1 MVLKKENSKK
11 QAPRPPVV
19 VVLGHIDHGKS
30 SLLEAIKDLKITE
43 KESGGITQHIG
54 AYEIEHEGEKI
65 TFIDTPGH
73 EAFSAMRSRGA
84 KVADIA
90 ILVVAADEGVKPQTK
105 EAILHIKKTGIPVI
119 VAINKMDK
127 PAADSKRVKKDL
139 AQNDV
144 LVEELQGE
152 VPAVEV
158 SAKTKTGIEDLLKLI
173 LLVAE
178 MEDLKGDP
186 LKPAQGTII
195 EAYLDAIRGP
205 TSTLILEN
213 GILYI
218 GDIVGTPSTFGRIK
232 RLENFQGISLKEA
245 HLSMPVVVLGFKN
258 VPGIGEKFKV
268 YYNLGAAETHV
279 RKPEKREKVFFAEPG
294 KKVLNL
300 ILKTDVLGSIEPV
313 EQVLNSLSQEKVVL
327 RVLKTGVGD
336 VNLSDIKLAQP
347 SKALI
352 LGFRVKTSNQ
362 IWNLGKKQ
370 GIRMLNFDLIYD
382 LVEGVR
388 KAMERTLEPE
398 VVRVGLGSV
407 EVLVI
412 FKSEKK
418 RQVVGGKVSEG
429 EFQKGARLEILRKK
443 EIIGRGKIIN
453 LQRNKRDIRKAKKGD
468 EIGILYEG
476 EEKIEE
482 GDILQIY
489 REEKKAAKL

>member
-1 MVLKKENSKK
+1 MKEK
-11 QAPRPPVV
+11 QKNLISRPPVV
-19 VVLGHIDHGKS
+19 VLLGHIDHGKS
-30 SLLEAIKDLKITE
+30 SLLETIKDLKITE

-105 EAILHIKKTGIPVI
+105 EAILHIKKTGIPMI

-178 MEDLKGDP
+178 MEDLKGNP

-195 EAYLDAIRGP
+195 EAYLDTMRGP

-213 GILYI
+213 GILHI

-245 HLSMPVVVLGFKN
+245 YLSMPVVVLGFKD

-279 RKPEKREKVFFAEPG
+279 RKPEKREKAFFVEPG

-336 VNLSDIKLAQP
+336 VNLSDIKLAQS
-347 SKALI
+347 SKVLI

-370 GIRMLNFDLIYD
+370 GVRILNFDLIYD
-382 LVEGVR
+382 LVEGMR

-398 VVRVGLGSV
+398 TVRVGLGSV

-418 RQVVGGKVSEG
+418 RQIVGGKVSEG

-443 EIIGRGKIIN
+443 EVVGRGKIIS

-476 EEKIEE
+476 EVKIEE